1 MKQAKPAK
9 RGKVRII
16 AGQWRG
22 SRISLPD
29 GLAARPTPDRVRE
42 TVFNWLAPI
51 IEGAHCLDLFA
62 GTGVLGLEA
71 LSRGAASTCFVD
83 QDAAAIGLIDEQL
96 ERFHVEDAQGRVVLG
111 DVREFLASEATPCD
125 VVFLDPPYA
134 DNSLR
139 DLCKLLERGWLSPAA
154 RVYLE
159 LSRRDTLPPLPDN
172 WQLLREKTASQV
184 RFALAQ
190 RN

>member
-1 MKQAKPAK
+1 MKQSKPA
-9 RGKVRII
+9 RPGKVRIV

-22 SRISLPD
+22 SRISLPP

-42 TVFNWLAPI
+42 TLFNWLAPI
-51 IEGAHCLDLFA
+51 IAGARCLDLFA

-71 LSRGAASTCFVD
+71 LSRGAASACFVD
-83 QDAAAIGLIDEQL
+83 HDATAIGLIDEQL
-96 ERFHVEDAQGRVVLG
+96 KRFALRDGAGQLVLG
-111 DVREFLASEATPCD
+111 DVRRFLRGEAKPHD

-134 DNSLR
+134 DNSLG

-159 LSRRDTLPPLPDN
+159 LSRSDPLPSLPEN